1 MFKKRHFGRKNSGYL
16 EDWNESQ
23 TDVFLSPNRTRVTLI
38 EIV

>member
-1 MFKKRHFGRKNSGYL
+1 L

-23 TDVFLSPNRTRVTLI
+23 TDVFLSPNRNRVTLI